1 MALVSCPACGEGE
14 ELEGSRNAEGT
25 VVITCQRCGHHWERE
40 QERCATC
47 GSGDLVIRPRALTSH
62 GRATVQSVVG
72 FQEVPL
78 CASCD
83 ADELDA
89 SLKHARAVQADYL
102 PAALHKR

>member
-1 MALVSCPACGEGE
+1 MLLVSCPACGEDE
-14 ELEGSRNAEGT
+14 ELKGSRNAEGA
-25 VVITCQRCGHHWERE
+25 VVITCQRCGHDWQRG

-47 GSGDLVIRPRALTSH
+47 GGTDLVTRPRVLTSH

-72 FQEVPL
+72 FQEIPL

-83 ADELDA
+83 ADELDS
-89 SLKHARAVQADYL
+89 SLNHGRAIRADYL

>member
-1 MALVSCPACGEGE
+1 MPLVSCPVCAEDE
-14 ELEGSRNAEGT
+14 ELKGSRIADGA
-25 VVITCQRCGHHWERE
+25 VVVTCQRCGHSWQRG

-47 GSGDLVIRPRALTSH
+47 GGSDLVTRPRALTSH

-83 ADELDA
+83 VDELDA
-89 SLKHARAVQADYL
+89 SLKHARAVTADYL